1 MGQIVAYS
9 ERNTPRKVPTA
20 HIAQIAN
27 RSFEMPLKSLGF
39 SSDVLVMQGLSEFV
53 EHQDYFTLRTR
64 SEPDFWFGNMIIL
77 KDDNVDLDA
86 HIALFKREFPEVGHV
101 TIGWD
106 IPNMDQAGR
115 FEGYKDFG
123 LELELDDIL
132 TLERPLVR
140 AMPPEGLEL
149 RCLETDD
156 DFEQATLLQIAT
168 GLEEGRSGDVYE
180 DFARGRMTNRRKQIQ
195 EGWAAWFGAFDGT
208 ELVGDLGIYAD
219 DRTARFQSI
228 ETRASHRRRGICASL
243 VTAGVDWAANRSPS
257 AVPVIAAAPD
267 GDAGR
272 VYRRCGFDV
281 SERLIAVFRGPVGA
295 PTAN

>member
-1 MGQIVAYS
+1 
-9 ERNTPRKVPTA
+9 
-20 HIAQIAN
+20 
-27 RSFEMPLKSLGF
+27 MPLKSLGF

-53 EHQDYFTLRTR
+53 EHGNYFTLRTR
-64 SEPDFWFGNMIIL
+64 SEPDFWFGNMIIF
-77 KDDNVDLDA
+77 KDDHVDLDTQFD
-86 HIALFKREFPEVGHV
+86 LFKKEFPEVGHI

-115 FEGYKDFG
+115 FDDFKDRG

-132 TLERPLVR
+132 TLQRPLVR
-140 AMPPEGLEL
+140 ALPPEGIEL
-149 RCLETDD
+149 RQLKSDD

-168 GLEEGRSGDVYE
+168 GLEEGRSGDLYTS
-180 DFARGRMTNRRKQIQ
+180 FARGRMTNRRKQIQ
-195 EGWAAWFGAFDGT
+195 DGWATWFGAFDGA

-257 AVPVIAAAPD
+257 ATPVIAAEPD

-272 VYRRCGFDV
+272 IYRRCGFDV
-281 SERLIAVFRGPVGA
+281 SERLIAVFRGPLGA
-295 PTAN
+295 